1 VLESLLAHRHPVT
14 LLTKGTMI
22 LCDLDLLTELAARRL
37 ASVLVSLTT
46 LDDELKRHMEP
57 RAAAP
62 AARLRV
68 IETLARAGV
77 PVGVLHAPVIPAL
90 NDHELEWLA
99 THYPGRA
106 SRVMKL
112 LCEMRG
118 GRANAPRFGDRIR
131 GTGPYADLIER
142 RVAAAARRHG
152 LEYTRARGPRLDT
165 SQFLPDPD
173 APRQASL
180 F

>member
-1 VLESLLAHRHPVT
+1 LPN
-14 LLTKGTMI
+14 
-22 LCDLDLLTELAARRL
+22 EL
-37 ASVLVSLTT
+37 
-46 LDDELKRHMEP
+46 
-57 RAAAP
+57 
-62 AARLRV
+62 
-68 IETLARAGV
+68 ETLFR
-77 PVGVLHAPVIPAL
+77 
-90 NDHELEWLA
+90 EWLA
-99 THYPGRA
+99 THYPARA

-112 LCEMRG
+112 LYEMRG
-118 GRANAPRFGDRIR
+118 GRANDPRFGDRMR

-165 SQFLPDPD
+165 RQFLPDPD